1 MIDATGIAGVLGA
14 LSEWLKTLSTRRA
27 RARDQHKHA
36 LLSVYTACSESK
48 SYMNGLKLR
57 KSADTEREA
66 RLARLWSEAAVE
78 LRRIDKDLAAKC
90 LLLSDAV
97 TESTSWDSREI
108 DRVRDAVRET
118 FERARRLL

>member
-1 MIDATGIAGVLGA
+1 MIDASGIAGLLGA
-14 LSEWLKTLSTRRA
+14 INDWLKTLSGRRA
-27 RARDQHKHA
+27 RSHERHKHA

-97 TESTSWDSREI
+97 TGSTSWNNEEI
-108 DRVRDAVRET
+108 DRVRDAVRES
-118 FERARRLL
+118 FEQARRLL